1 MHLRISNGQIP
12 VIDRKSIPEE
22 VYAIFREHLSTEGRI
37 EFSLKSDTFGFKVIN
52 NINGKTVETEFIIP
66 ESFFNSKNHWPH
78 FAFCSRHINKRAPI
92 EVINHFE
99 MLFFFLAERFED
111 ALKNSEIFTTY
122 IRRDIKLIT
131 NFVEYVSPNA
141 FNANLK
147 SSNLLVLWAPYST
160 NTGTSLVYKN
170 RTAPI
175 GDLVHQGIITNPDK
189 EAIVAMANCFNLMPG
204 SETMLSEGNKIVVSN
219 GDVEISC
226 AGFGL
231 EYDDEDRVDGF
242 LSIFPRASAL
252 PARLKTH
259 VNGNSFGVLKPAKP
273 LFIEDAAI
281 KEDGSFLLDEN
292 GEHIPLDNG
301 GLDAIVVYQDID
313 FDSYHQVGGDLEVN
327 RRIGNQIVFM
337 NRHKETEFDEILVE
351 AGQIYHAHNGSVT
364 LGKFDRRNITVDNV
378 VKIEVTKVSQNG
390 YNNSARIDFVAYYK
404 VGNSRITSHTGLKGV
419 TKTMMTC
426 GSIYSDDFEIEVDIL
441 TGVNSIKAKENTVRL
456 MQAAFALKYGY
467 YKPTSGDKLLSSLD
481 EEEINAAARSIP
493 EVTFRMVRE
502 GKEVEFKT
510 RLYGLVQI
518 NYTEIGSHFTVVR
531 NQKMSFN
538 ALRYI
543 SQTKESGLA
552 QYILDNCIDMDEKS
566 AVIELMKCLN
576 DKTRRF
582 FSAEGKP
589 VYTLS
594 NLKNHFSEKDLILE
608 HNSIFPL
615 YSKLLDEDINK
626 GFYINLGEQRQNTFV
641 RIPDAKTFGIFC
653 SKQTNG
659 EYVYPGIL
667 IEVCKMIQNALL
679 GKPYY
684 YRIIPGRNESN
695 QNRVSAYGNY
705 MASLKSMLYSSEIS
719 GQTLIQTMI
728 TPRLRGV
735 NMKQMHDIY
744 VPDGVVVILNNRIY
758 TELHEYV
765 YPTKNLPIDEG
776 IVQAFKKMHAFTL
789 RSPFLWKTQLLI
801 KELWNASQFDS
812 HLKREYGFELSDYLD
827 IKSNLHCALI
837 GKDVIKGS
845 HSDIDGDLLQIT
857 VLPEEAQ
864 QMMRDFRLTNI
875 TEKMYQWDED
885 FLKSEYDSIKKL
897 DWRKKYKLHYTPTHC
912 KRPGDE
918 SYIDLITN
926 SANAKKAVGP
936 GTNNSWQF
944 GMLIELYLA
953 LLNEGS
959 DLAYRTIAGKSG
971 KEFVKIPLN
980 EKIAQECDHVYTETN
995 ERYVINAIKHIK
1007 GGATQ
1012 HQKFML
1018 GVLGSDQTV
1027 HKEVVESIVK
1037 EMGYSRETAM
1047 TIINIAIWA
1056 DQHNLIKLTGDFLR
1070 MHNKGQTVDNDG
1082 KPIDL
1087 KDPAVSLWFNMIVD
1101 KTFVGRMIKP
1111 AFDIYNQCIGKLSIE
1126 QADVENQNNAADDN
1140 KEIDIDF
1147 L

>member
-12 VIDRKSIPEE
+12 VINKNSTPSE
-22 VYAIFREHLSTEGRI
+22 VFSIFREHLTAEGRI
-37 EFSLKSDTFGFKVIN
+37 EFELKSDTFGFKVIN
-52 NINGKTVETEFIIP
+52 VINDKTVETEFIIP
-66 ESFFNSKNHWPH
+66 ESFFNPKNHWPH

-111 ALKNSEIFTTY
+111 TLKNNEIFTTY

-170 RTAPI
+170 RDLPI
-175 GDLVHQGIITNPDK
+175 GDLVHQRVITSPDK
-189 EAIVAMANCFNLMPG
+189 EAIIAMANCFNLMPG
-204 SETMLSEGNKIVVSN
+204 SETMLSESNKIVVSN
-219 GDVEISC
+219 GEAEISC
-226 AGFGL
+226 AGFGF
-231 EYDDEDRVDGF
+231 EYDNEDRIVGF
-242 LSIFPRASAL
+242 SSIFPRASAL

-259 VNGNSFGVLKPAKP
+259 VNGNHFGVLQPDKP

-281 KEDGSFLLDEN
+281 NPDGSFAFDEN
-292 GEHIPLDNG
+292 GDHIPLDNG

-313 FDSYHQVGGDLEVN
+313 FESYHQVGGDLEVN

-337 NRHKETEFDEILVE
+337 NRHKETEFDEILVKE
-351 AGQIYHAHNGSVT
+351 GETYTARNGSVT
-364 LGKFDRRNITVDNV
+364 LGVFDRRPIAVDNV

-426 GSIYSDDFEIEVDIL
+426 GHIYSDDFEMEVDIL
-441 TGVNSIKAKENTVRL
+441 TGVNSIKAKEDTVRL

-467 YKPTSGDKLLSSLD
+467 YIPASGDKLLSSMD
-481 EEEINAAARSIP
+481 EDEINAAAESIP
-493 EVTFRMVRE
+493 EVTFKMVRE

-510 RLYGLVQI
+510 RLYGVIQI

-531 NQKMSFN
+531 SQKMSFN

-543 SQTKESGLA
+543 SQTKDSNLA
-552 QYILDNCIDMDEKS
+552 QYILDNCIDPDEKS

-582 FSAEGKP
+582 VSAEHKP

-594 NLKNHFSEKDLILE
+594 SLKNHFSEKDLILE
-608 HNSIFPL
+608 HSSIFPL
-615 YSKLLDEDINK
+615 YSKLLDEDFNK
-626 GFYINLGEQRQNTFV
+626 GFYINLSEQRQNTLV
-641 RIPDAKTFGIFC
+641 RIPDAKTLGMFC

-667 IEVCKMIQNALL
+667 IEVCKIIQNALL

-684 YRIIPGRNESN
+684 YRIIPSRNESN

-744 VPDGVVVILNNRIY
+744 VPDGVVVVLNNRIY
-758 TELHEYV
+758 TDLHEYV
-765 YPTKNLPIDEG
+765 YPTKNLPVEQG
-776 IVQAFKKMHAFTL
+776 IIQAFKKLYAFTL

-801 KELWNASQFDS
+801 KELWDVNKFDTY
-812 HLKREYGFELSDYLD
+812 LKQEYGFALEDYLD
-827 IKSNLHCALI
+827 VKSNLHCALI

-864 QMMRDFRLTNI
+864 QMMKEFQLSNI
-875 TEKMYQWDED
+875 TDKMYQWDED
-885 FLKSEYDSIKKL
+885 FLQSEYDGIKKL
-897 DWRKKYKLHYTPTHC
+897 DWAKKYKLHYTPTYC

-953 LLNEGS
+953 LLNEDS
-959 DLAYRTIAGKSG
+959 DLAYRAISGKTG

-980 EKIAQECDHVYTETN
+980 DKLAQECDHVYTETN

-1018 GVLGSDQTV
+1018 GTLGSDQTV
-1027 HKEVVESIVK
+1027 HKEVVEAIVN

-1070 MHNKGQTVDNDG
+1070 MHNKGQTVDKNG
-1082 KPIDL
+1082 EPIDL
-1087 KDPAVSLWFNMIVD
+1087 KDPEVSKWFNLIVD
-1101 KTFVGRMIKP
+1101 KTFVGKMIKP
-1111 AFDIYNQCIGKLSIE
+1111 AFDVYNQCIGQLSIE
-1126 QADVENQNNAADDN
+1126 EVDTSSENNVTEA